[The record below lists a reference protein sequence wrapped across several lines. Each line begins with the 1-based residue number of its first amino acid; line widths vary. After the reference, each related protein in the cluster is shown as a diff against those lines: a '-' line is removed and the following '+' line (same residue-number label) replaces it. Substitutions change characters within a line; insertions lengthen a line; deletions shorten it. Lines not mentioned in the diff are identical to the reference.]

1 MKSCQCSQCGSA
13 ASSYVWGWALLVR
26 DGWSI
31 APATTPP
38 GAVERAWL
46 CAACTRRAENVA
58 SGMIRLSAP
67 KRERVRIDRPLRVLL
82 VDDQVLVLRAL
93 ARQLSECETVSVKSA
108 LEAWRLLEGGAQFDV
123 IVSDVMM
130 PDLSGPELYAL
141 CHERSALLAKRFVF
155 ASGDEIAAQALITA
169 AAARVFVE
177 QAPPL
182 LRKPVSQALLLATVS
197 AVATRA
203 AHDSGTYE
211 LRLPKDVA
219 SEPNRVI
226 ERAAR
231 GKPRG

>member
-31 APATTPP
+31 ASATTPP

-46 CAACTRRAENVA
+46 CAACAKRAQSVA
-58 SGMIRLSAP
+58 RGLTRLSAP
-67 KRERVRIDRPLRVLL
+67 KPERVRIDRPLRVLL

-93 ARQLSECETVSVKSA
+93 ARQLSECETVSMTSA
-108 LEAWRLLEGGAQFDV
+108 LEAWRRLEGGAQFDV

-141 CHERSALLAKRFVF
+141 CQQHSPLLAKRFVF
-155 ASGDEIAAQALITA
+155 ASGDTSAAQALIA
-169 AAARVFVE
+169 ATVARVGVE
-177 QAPPL
+177 HAPPL
-182 LRKPVSQALLLATVS
+182 LKKPVSQALLMSTVS
-197 AVATRA
+197 AVAARA
-203 AHDSGTYE
+203 AHDSGAYE
-211 LRLPKDVA
+211 LRLPKHIA
-219 SEPNRVI
+219 GEPNSVL
-226 ERAAR
+226 ERRAR